1 MKRLYDLVVQDHLK
15 EYEQMI
21 FLSGPRQVGKTT
33 IAKALKENNKNFYYF
48 NWDIVSDREKILLG
62 QEEVARIIGINVAT
76 TENPIVIFDEIHK
89 YKNWKNYIKGFFD
102 QHKGNCRIVVTGSS
116 RLDAYNRG
124 GDSMMGRYFLYHIFP
139 ITVGELVESRS
150 NHKTT
155 VMYPNKLKQEDFDN
169 LINNGGFPEPFL
181 RDSKIFSARW
191 RRLRDR
197 QLLKEDIQSMSNI
210 QEIDQLEVLV
220 KILESQ
226 VGQIVNR
233 SMLSKQI
240 RVSVSTISRW
250 LDTLKMFYHC
260 FEIKPWARNVKR
272 TLVKEPKIYLYD
284 WSLVKNMG
292 ARYENIVAVHLYKYV
307 MFHNDTGSG
316 EYGLYFVRDKDK
328 KEVDFLVVKNDEPW
342 LLVEVKS
349 SSNVSIS
356 KSLYY
361 FSQELNT
368 PHALQ
373 VVFDMDYVARDC
385 FKFDKP
391 MIVSAQTFLS
401 QLV

>member
-1 MKRLYDLVVQDHLK
+1 MKRLYDFVVQDHLQK
-15 EYEQMI
+15 YEQMI

-33 IAKALKENNKNFYYF
+33 IARALKENNKNFYYF

-62 QEEVARIIGINVAT
+62 QEEIARIIGINVAT
-76 TENPIVIFDEIHK
+76 AENPIVIFDEIHK

-102 QHKGNCRIVVTGSS
+102 QHKGNCRIIVTGSS

-139 ITVGELVESRS
+139 ITVGELLGRVSYPRAVVE
-150 NHKTT
+150 
-155 VMYPNKLKQEDFDN
+155 YPKKLQKEDFNKL
-169 LINNGGFPEPFL
+169 INHGGFPEPLL
-181 RDSKIFSARW
+181 RNSNIFSSRW
-191 RRLRDR
+191 KKLRDR

-210 QEIDQLEVLV
+210 QDIDQLEVLV

-226 VGQIVNR
+226 VGQIINR

-260 FEIKPWARNVKR
+260 FEIRPWARNVKR
-272 TLVKEPKIYLYD
+272 TLVKEPKVYLYD
-284 WSLVKNMG
+284 WSLVKNIG
-292 ARYENIVAVHLYKYV
+292 ARYENIIAVHLYKYV
-307 MFHNDTGSG
+307 MFHNDTGAD
-316 EYGLYFVRDKDK
+316 EYGLFFVRDKDK

-349 SSNVSIS
+349 SSKVAIS

-361 FSQELNT
+361 FAQELNVSN
-368 PHALQ
+368 ALQ
-373 VVFDMDYVARDC
+373 VVFDMEYVDKDC
-385 FKFDKP
+385 FQFDKP